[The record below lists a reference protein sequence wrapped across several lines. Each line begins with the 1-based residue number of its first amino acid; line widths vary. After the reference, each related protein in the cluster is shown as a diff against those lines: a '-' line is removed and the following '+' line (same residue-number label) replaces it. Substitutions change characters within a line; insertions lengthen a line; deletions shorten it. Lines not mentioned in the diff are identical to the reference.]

1 MLVSGQIVKFYIIN
15 VPLHI
20 FKCKIPFEEM
30 YISRLNIMSAGNM
43 TDIVRSSP
51 FLATYRSVAPGL
63 NELRR
68 TTKFH

>member
-15 VPLHI
+15 VLVHI

-30 YISRLNIMSAGNM
+30 YISRLNILSAGDM

-51 FLATYRSVAPGL
+51 FLTTGL
-63 NELRR
+63 QLPVLMN
-68 TTKFH
+68 

>member
-1 MLVSGQIVKFYIIN
+1 MRVLLNGQIMKFYIIN

-30 YISRLNIMSAGNM
+30 YISRLNILSAGDM

-51 FLATYRSVAPGL
+51 FLTTGL
-63 NELRR
+63 
-68 TTKFH
+68 